1 METYIDSL
9 IQLAPPS
16 INSIIQLFASSP
28 WISGGVSSVAIAG
41 IASAIFTFLRRPKS
55 SQEKFS
61 QHLSDNALLSPPM
74 KRPAYS
80 DRMAYVL
87 AEMSDLAYYEFEGP
101 NGYIGDMVNVSKKLD
116 LTESVN
122 IHDFLEEFSNGLAT
136 QKNLS
141 VDFLKNILQK
151 SGFKLLDTLNVM
163 ETQGFCCKRDVAGEP
178 AYIVLAFRGTEKKV
192 SDWLTDANAIPIQ
205 QGSTKV
211 HKGFHD
217 AFTAVQSQVKAI
229 LNQADCLDE
238 NGKKLPV
245 FITGH
250 SLGGA
255 LAMLAT
261 KLATPNIDGACYA
274 FGAPRVANYE
284 YFESVKTP
292 IYRVVNSSDIVPRV
306 PPGAVVVVLLKLIQF
321 LSWSSGFIFPKISAV
336 LDKLES
342 MLDRLNGYRHFG
354 DLRYLTDV
362 GAGRFSDVKL
372 LSNPPAID
380 KVQWIFNSMASS
392 IFIPI
397 KSHSMSIYRRKLMHI
412 ANSRNKE

>member
-9 IQLAPPS
+9 IQLATPS
-16 INSIIQLFASSP
+16 INSFIELVASSP
-28 WISGGVSSVAIAG
+28 WISGGVSLATIAG
-41 IASAIFTFLRRPKS
+41 VASAIFTFLRRPKS
-55 SQEKFS
+55 PQEKFS

-101 NGYIGDMVNVSKKLD
+101 NGYIDDMVNVSKKNNF
-116 LTESVN
+116 TENVN
-122 IHDFLEEFSNGLAT
+122 IHDFLEKFANGLVT
-136 QKNLS
+136 QRNMS
-141 VDFLKNILQK
+141 IDFLKNILQK

-192 SDWLTDANAIPIQ
+192 SDWLTDVNAIPIQ
-205 QGSTKV
+205 QGSAKV
-211 HKGFHD
+211 HKGFHQ
-217 AFTAVQSQVKAI
+217 AFAAVQSQVEAI
-229 LNQADCLDE
+229 LNQADCQDE

-255 LAMLAT
+255 LATLAT
-261 KLATPNIDGACYA
+261 KSVTPNIDGACYT

-284 YFESVKTP
+284 YFASVKTP
-292 IYRVVNSSDIVPRV
+292 IYRIVNSSDIVPRV
-306 PPGAVVVVLLKLIQF
+306 PPGALIYLALKLVHI
-321 LSWSSGFIFPKISAV
+321 LSWLSEFISPKLSAV

-342 MLDRLNGYRHFG
+342 ILDRLNGYRHFG

-362 GAGRFSDVKL
+362 AGGRFSDVKL
-372 LSNPPAID
+372 LTNPPVID
-380 KVQWIFNSMASS
+380 RVLWIFNSMATS

-397 KSHSMSIYRRKLMHI
+397 KSHTMSIYRKKLMHI
-412 ANSRNKE
+412 ANSRNSQ